1 MAIDHPDGN
10 TPPPPDRDRREE
22 VLPCGRGVGTVY
34 DHLTGGGLDD
44 HELSC
49 PHCRATAAG
58 FAPVLQ
64 AARLLRDEPA
74 EPPPGFV
81 ESVMARIHA
90 TRSRSWRLSLPAE
103 HPLHLAITEHA
114 AATVLAAAA
123 SEVAGVTVNRC
134 HFPERDDPAR
144 LQINLTLGHRTP
156 VSVIVERVRRAVRT
170 AARRQLGLEL
180 HTIDVRVDDIHL

>member
-1 MAIDHPDGN
+1 MAIDQPNGN
-10 TPPPPDRDRREE
+10 TPPPPGQDRREE
-22 VLPCGRGVGTVY
+22 VLPCGRDMGTVY
-34 DHLTGGGLDD
+34 DHLTDGGLDD

-49 PHCRATAAG
+49 PHCRGAAAE

-64 AARLLRDEPA
+64 AAELLRDEPA

-81 ESVMARIHA
+81 DSIMARIHA

-134 HFPERDDPAR
+134 HFPERGDPTR
-144 LQINLTLGHRTP
+144 LQINLTLRQRTP
-156 VSVIVERVRRAVRT
+156 VSQIVERVRKAVRS

-180 HTIDVRVDDIHL
+180 NAIDVRVDDIHL

>member
-1 MAIDHPDGN
+1 MAIDNPDGT
-10 TPPPPDRDRREE
+10 TPPPPSPDRREE
-22 VLPCGRGVGTVY
+22 MLPCGRDVGTVY
-34 DHLTGGGLDD
+34 DHLTGDGRDD

-49 PHCRATAAG
+49 PHCRGAAAE

-64 AARLLRDEPA
+64 AAELLRDEPA
-74 EPPPGFV
+74 EPPAGFV
-81 ESVMARIHA
+81 ESIMARIHA
-90 TRSRSWRLSLPAE
+90 TRSRSWRLQLPAE

-123 SEVAGVTVNRC
+123 SEVAGITVNRC
-134 HFPERDDPAR
+134 HFPEHGDPSR
-144 LQINLTLGHRTP
+144 LQINLTLRQRRP
-156 VSVIVERVRRAVRT
+156 VSVIVERVRKAVRT